1 MEERDNRES
10 SIISEFKDD
19 LKLLPQKCKSETVSH
34 LMVEAGKIETFDRP
48 IASDCQ
54 KSPFTRSNSKRSGGC
69 FQLVKGYPPS
79 DILSRAFG
87 RQAVA
92 KRLERSSSKARSVG
106 TGRGRT
112 HSTVP
117 NIRSQEYTLTVL
129 GASKVGKT
137 ALVGQ
142 FLWDG
147 FITEYHPTVEEFNWI
162 EYNNDFGN
170 ELLLQVIDTS
180 GSHDFLAMRHLYAR
194 TGDAFIVVFAA
205 DDPESFEEAK
215 RIVEEIRER
224 NIKKAPILLL
234 GNKSDL
240 YESEADWPCKDINSF
255 VSAHLILYAPVS
267 AKNAHRVEQVFGELL
282 DQMHGFHPSAMK
294 KRRQSMPSGR
304 AYSGVD
310 VSEIERIA
318 KKHTRS
324 ICVIS

>member
-1 MEERDNRES
+1 MEERDNRERS
-10 SIISEFKDD
+10 TSSEFEDGFT
-19 LKLLPQKCKSETVSH
+19 LHPQKYRLFVFS
-34 LMVEAGKIETFDRP
+34 
-48 IASDCQ
+48 
-54 KSPFTRSNSKRSGGC
+54 GC
-69 FQLVKGYPPS
+69 FQLVKGDPPS
-79 DILSRAFG
+79 DIRSRAFERATG
-87 RQAVA
+87 P
-92 KRLERSSSKARSVG
+92 KRLERSCSTARPVG
-106 TGRGRT
+106 TQRGRT

-117 NIRSQEYTLTVL
+117 NIKPQEYTLIVL

-162 EYNNDFGN
+162 EYNNEFGN

-240 YESEADWPCKDINSF
+240 YESEADWPCEDINSF
-255 VSAHLILYAPVS
+255 ASTHLIPYAPVS
-267 AKNAHRVEQVFGELL
+267 AKNAQRVEQVFGELL

-310 VSEIERIA
+310 VSEIERLA
-318 KKHTRS
+318 KKHTKS
-324 ICVIS
+324 TCVIS